1 MQRHAGVRIDPARG
15 AGFLEV
21 STTDN
26 AAGGNVMQAKKVGS
40 LVWKGAL
47 VLITIWLVIKL
58 FSA

>member
-1 MQRHAGVRIDPARG
+1 MHGHNI
-15 AGFLEV
+15 
-21 STTDN
+21 
-26 AAGGNVMQAKKVGS
+26 GS